1 MPFKFDNTYLKLNEG
16 LYAAIDPTEVN
27 DPTVVLFNAALAEQ
41 LGLDMK
47 GISEQTLA
55 DYFSGNKLIAGSQT
69 IAQAYA
75 GHQFAHFTKL
85 GDGRAILLGEHLTP
99 KGDRF
104 DIQLKGSGI
113 TPYSRRGDGRATLS
127 SMLREYVI
135 SEAMFFLNIPTTRSL
150 AVVRTGENV
159 YREGALPGAVLT
171 RIAASHIRVGTFQ
184 YVRNFHST
192 EILREFTNYTIQR
205 HYPELLSEEN
215 PALALLKKVM
225 DKQMDLIVNWL
236 RVGFIHGVMN
246 TDNMSIAGETI
257 DYGPCAF
264 MNAYDPD
271 TVFSSIDTQGRYAF
285 GKQPDIALWN
295 ITRFAEALLPLID
308 DNTEKAIEK
317 ATQILQTYPALFN
330 QKWLDMMRKKLG
342 MTDVQEGDEALIS
355 RLLDW
360 MQLNKADHTNTFIQ
374 LSVAS
379 FSVSEIYK
387 QENFITWL
395 SDWKKRIK
403 AEKEIP
409 EASLKL
415 MQTSNPAYIPRNH
428 NVEAALKLA
437 QEKGDLTLLN
447 ELLEI
452 VSDPY
457 NYKEMNAVF
466 QRVPEQDDETY
477 KTYCGT

>member
-1 MPFKFDNTYLKLNEG
+1 MLFKFDNTYLKLNQG
-16 LYAAIDPTEVN
+16 LYTAINPTEVN
-27 DPTVVLFNAALAEQ
+27 DPSLALFNTALADQ
-41 LGLDMK
+41 LGLDVK
-47 GISEQTLA
+47 GISEEKLA
-55 DYFSGNKLIAGSQT
+55 DYFSGNKIIEGSQP

-85 GDGRAILLGEHLTP
+85 GDGRAILLGEHFTP
-99 KGDRF
+99 DGKRF
-104 DIQLKGSGI
+104 DVQLKGSGI

-135 SEAMFFLNIPTTRSL
+135 SEAMFFLDIPTTRSL

-192 EILREFTNYTIQR
+192 TILQEFTIYTIQR
-205 HYPELLSEEN
+205 HYPELITAEN

-225 DKQMDLIVNWL
+225 DKQIDLIVNWL

-271 TVFSSIDTQGRYAF
+271 TVFSSIDQQARYAF
-285 GKQPDIALWN
+285 GKQPDIAYWN
-295 ITRFAEALLPLID
+295 ITRFAEALLPIID
-308 DNTEKAIEK
+308 QNSETAIEK
-317 ATQILQTYPALFN
+317 ATDVLNTYPNLFN
-330 QKWLDMMRKKLG
+330 EKWMDMMRKKIGL
-342 MTDVQEGDEALIS
+342 TDKQEGDEVLIS

-360 MQLNKADHTNTFIQ
+360 MHLNKADYTNTFIQ
-374 LSVAS
+374 LSVPD
-379 FSVSEIYK
+379 FSTSEIY
-387 QENFITWL
+387 QQTTFVNWL
-395 SDWKKRIK
+395 GDWKKRIH

-409 EASLKL
+409 LESLML
-415 MQTSNPAYIPRNH
+415 MQTTNPAYIPRNH
-428 NVEAALKLA
+428 NVEAALKQA
-437 QEKGDLTLLN
+437 QEKGDLTELN
-447 ELLEI
+447 TLLEI
-452 VSDPY
+452 LHKPY
-457 NYKEMNAVF
+457 NYKEMNSIF
-466 QRVPEQDDETY
+466 QTVENEAGYR
-477 KTYCGT
+477 TYCGT